1 MQCEEELEVYENGFE
16 DGRFNLRVEY
26 YGIDARKILLAI
38 IYELYLPDY
47 GKEYV
52 YPFECA
58 KEFWGIPMEGEEVK
72 GEEFMLGRTKFVNRS
87 LLNRLEGALEKIE
100 APENL
105 KKSILKELGKSE
117 IYRLKDGIVALGK
130 NFILDEGRR
139 RLFIFNKPRA
149 RELLLRYLRKW

>member
-26 YGIDARKILLAI
+26 YGTDARKILLAI

-72 GEEFMLGRTKFVNRS
+72 GEGVEGGGAEGGGEVEGGGEAEAGGEES
-87 LLNRLEGALEKIE
+87 PPSEGAEE
-100 APENL
+100 APAQN
-105 KKSILKELGKSE
+105 
-117 IYRLKDGIVALGK
+117 
-130 NFILDEGRR
+130 EG
-139 RLFIFNKPRA
+139 N
-149 RELLLRYLRKW
+149 